1 MSVIDRYRVIFWDF
15 DGVIKESV
23 DVKTQAYI
31 TLFQHFGVEFADRV
45 REHHESHGGLSRFE
59 KLPLYLHW
67 AGEVS
72 SPLLVQQYCDQ
83 FSLLVVDKVIN
94 SPWVPGVEEYIR
106 GNIHQQLF
114 VLVSA
119 TPQQELDRILT
130 ALNLNEC
137 FAFVFGAPVDKKDAV
152 NHFLET
158 SDFEPTDCLMIGD
171 AREDQQSAQ
180 ANGVSFL
187 LRRHASNALLFTDY
201 AGLSLND
208 FTGL

>member
-1 MSVIDRYRVIFWDF
+1 MSIIERYPVIFWDF

-31 TLFQHFGVEFADRV
+31 TLFEHFGVELAERV
-45 REHHESHGGLSRFE
+45 REHHESQGGLSRFE
-59 KLPLYLHW
+59 KLPLYLQW

-83 FSLLVVDKVIN
+83 FARLVVDKVIN
-94 SPWVPGVEEYIR
+94 SPWVSGVEEYIR
-106 GNIHQQLF
+106 GNIHQQVF

-119 TPQQELDRILT
+119 TPQQELDQILT
-130 ALNLNEC
+130 VLNLKAC
-137 FAFVFGAPVDKKDAV
+137 FVGVFGAPVNKKDAI
-152 NHFLET
+152 NHFLNVAA
-158 SDFEPTDCLMIGD
+158 FEPTDCLMIGD
-171 AREDQQSAQ
+171 AREDQQAAH

-201 AGLSLND
+201 TGTSLKD
-208 FTGL
+208 FTVI

>member
-1 MSVIDRYRVIFWDF
+1 MIFWDF

-23 DVKTQAYI
+23 DVKTHAYV
-31 TLFQHFGVEFADRV
+31 TLFLHFGVELVARV

-59 KLPLYLHW
+59 KLPLYLQW

-72 SPLLVQQYCDQ
+72 SPLLVQEYCDQ
-83 FSLLVVDKVIN
+83 FARLVVDKVIN
-94 SPWVPGVEEYIR
+94 SSWVSGVEEYLR
-106 GNIHQQLF
+106 GNIHRQLF

-137 FAFVFGAPVDKKDAV
+137 FVGVFGAPIEKKDAIS
-152 NHFLET
+152 NFLD
-158 SDFEPTDCLMIGD
+158 SAAIDSRDCLMIGD
-171 AREDQQSAQ
+171 AREDFQAAQ

-187 LRRHASNALLFTDY
+187 LRRHTTNSMIFTDY
-201 AGLSLND
+201 TGPSLKD
-208 FTGL
+208 FTAL